1 MTAVILV
8 STLILICALAPRF
21 GVDSRSRK
29 PSGWLGSADR
39 H

>member
-1 MTAVILV
+1 MTALIVV
-8 STLILICALAPRF
+8 STLLLICALAPRF

-29 PSGWLGSADR
+29 PSGWLASPNR

>member
-1 MTAVILV
+1 MTALIVLG
-8 STLILICALAPRF
+8 TLIVICALAPRY

-29 PSGWLGSADR
+29 PSGWLASPNR